1 MLPGGVTTPFPPSC
15 GTWSQALSMA
25 GGLAAQYSGRVT
37 VLMLDE
43 KAMEPEDAIRRM
55 DVLAT

>member
-1 MLPGGVTTPFPPSC
+1 MFGVRHGQLLLSC
-15 GTWSQALSMA
+15 APCTQAISMA
-25 GGLAAQYSGRVT
+25 GGLAAQYKGRVT

-43 KAMEPEDAIRRM
+43 KAMDTEDSVRRM

>member
-1 MLPGGVTTPFPPSC
+1 MT
-15 GTWSQALSMA
+15 

-43 KAMEPEDAIRRM
+43 KAMDPADAVRRM

>member
-1 MLPGGVTTPFPPSC
+1 
-15 GTWSQALSMA
+15 MA

-43 KAMEPEDAIRRM
+43 KPMDPEDAMRRM